1 MGAESDAMLAGLIA
15 HAESKGADMAT
26 LRALIEEC
34 CDLGAA
40 RALSRLGLSDDS
52 ARQDVGELRQLLQ
65 AWRDAKRTAR
75 LAVLGWVVRGVLAM
89 LLLGLA
95 VALGFAGALQK

>member
-1 MGAESDAMLAGLIA
+1 MGAETDAMLAGLIA
-15 HAESKGADMAT
+15 QAESKGADLTT
-26 LRALIEEC
+26 LRALIEEA

-40 RALSRLGLSDDS
+40 RALSRLGLSDGS
-52 ARQDVGELRQLLQ
+52 ARHDINELRQLLQ

-75 LAVLGWVVRGVLAM
+75 LAVIGWAVRACLAL

-95 VALGFAGALQK
+95 VSLGFARLFQG